1 MITHAQYYKYFVIYV
16 PGLPLNLL
24 KINNQLDKMIEG
36 NRTLI
41 ITIDPDPPY
50 NSLYYELLLVNTT
63 WDLGKALVVNN
74 KVIMNEKTLEPWE
87 AVSYTPIN
95 YTWGQIDTLFIDLRS
110 LDPNKHSRT
119 LNPYYNYS
127 MQSMPSDIIVVPI
140 NGSVK
145 WDLLN
150 TNINVTVVN
159 GTYKL
164 SIEGYVKDV
173 TIKNDTLDT
182 DLILLN
188 ISRKDLSVNPGLYN
202 VKFRIIRQNNTH
214 LILFM
219 LGSRDHRGWL
229 SKYLGMYTKQVIPML
244 PIKYF
249 KYMDPDDIMWV
260 FNEVLSFYNESLK
273 VGCRYRKAVVNIFE
287 IPLYEDIMLA
297 LREGLINETLAYI
310 MGKKLADAIYSY
322 VLVARAMLG
331 NVKVV
336 FYSPY
341 TYQNTTFQNYQIEGL
356 EIITPG
362 LYKITT
368 QNITQVVKEL
378 VENNIEFKILTYND
392 QYYVLVKYREYMV
405 NGYEN
410 IGYGYFIMNPATK
423 TGEYTEILVDTE
435 TIVGYLASLA
445 HGYGMGLADANQK
458 IDELNKKINRA
469 TSQIRDLNNTI
480 SRLNGTLQATQREL
494 GRCKAQN
501 LNISGQINE
510 LKDKIRELKER
521 EAQWMTYALAG
532 TISIFVI
539 IILLYVI
546 ASRGLRKTTK

>member
-1 MITHAQYYKYFVIYV
+1 M

-24 KINNQLDKMIEG
+24 KTNDQLDKMIES
-36 NRTLI
+36 NRTLV

-63 WDLGKALVVNN
+63 WDLGKALVVDN

-127 MQSMPSDIIVVPI
+127 MQSISSDIIVVPI

-145 WDLLN
+145 WSLLD
-150 TNINVTVVN
+150 TNINVSIIN

-173 TIKNDTLDT
+173 TIRNDTLDT

-287 IPLYEDIMLA
+287 IPLYEDIVLA
-297 LREGLINETLAYI
+297 QREGLINESLAYI
-310 MGKKLADAIYSY
+310 MGRKLVDAIYSY
-322 VLVARAMLG
+322 ILVARAMLG

-368 QNITQVVKEL
+368 QNITRVVKEL
-378 VENNIEFKILTYND
+378 VENNIDFKILTYYD
-392 QYYVLVKYREYMV
+392 QYYVLIKYREYMV

-445 HGYGMGLADANQK
+445 HGYGIGLADANQK

-501 LNISGQINE
+501 LNISGQIDE
-510 LKDKIRELKER
+510 LKAEIRELKER

>member
-1 MITHAQYYKYFVIYV
+1 M

-24 KINNQLDKMIEG
+24 KTNDQLDKMIES
-36 NRTLI
+36 NRTLV

-63 WDLGKALVVNN
+63 WDLGKALVVDN

-127 MQSMPSDIIVVPI
+127 MQSISSDIIVVPI

-145 WDLLN
+145 WSLLD
-150 TNINVTVVN
+150 TNINVSIIN

-173 TIKNDTLDT
+173 TIRNDTLDT

-322 VLVARAMLG
+322 VLVIRAMLG

-368 QNITQVVKEL
+368 QNITRVVKEL
-378 VENNIEFKILTYND
+378 VENNIDFKILTYYD
-392 QYYVLVKYREYMV
+392 QYYVLIKYREYMV

-445 HGYGMGLADANQK
+445 HGYGIGLADANQK

-501 LNISGQINE
+501 LNISGQIDE
-510 LKDKIRELKER
+510 LKAEIRELKER